1 MVRALS
7 KSTGIE
13 ENLLAHRLMGNW
25 NPSTT
30 SYYDLVEASTTT
42 DDDSKPYP
50 FYLAYPIEGE
60 IEDSISRF
68 YSIIDEFFEEKL
80 KLFDIDNQ
88 AYRIF
93 KDVRSSSIIAY
104 LNAGLK
110 AFHKNNENKIEET
123 LFFYP
128 LIGMLH
134 NLAVELSENRT

>member
-1 MVRALS
+1 MAFWVRPS
-7 KSTGIE
+7 VGIISRDKE
-13 ENLLAHRLMGNW
+13 DTQT
-25 NPSTT
+25 PT
-30 SYYDLVEASTTT
+30 YQDIQQ
-42 DDDSKPYP
+42 D
-50 FYLAYPIEGE
+50 IEGE